1 MVGMYQLKKAKF
13 GEGCLRCM
21 FNWQCR
27 KNVLVVK
34 KQAAA
39 EGWSKVFD
47 KCGGA
52 GIVTWRPLEK
62 LKRKRF

>member
-1 MVGMYQLKKAKF
+1 MRLYQLKKAKF
-13 GEGCLRCM
+13 GEGCLHCM
-21 FNWQCR
+21 FNCQCR

-47 KCGGA
+47 KCGGT
-52 GIVTWRPLEK
+52 GIVAWSPLEK

>member
-1 MVGMYQLKKAKF
+1 MRLYQLKKAKF

-21 FNWQCR
+21 FNCQCR

-47 KCGGA
+47 KCGGG
-52 GIVTWRPLEK
+52 GIVAWSPLEK

>member
-1 MVGMYQLKKAKF
+1 MRLYQLKKAEF
-13 GEGCLRCM
+13 GENCLRCM
-21 FNWQCR
+21 FNWQC
-27 KNVLVVK
+27 KKSVLVTK

-47 KCGGA
+47 ECGIA
-52 GIVTWRPLEK
+52 GIVAWRPLEK

>member
-1 MVGMYQLKKAKF
+1 
-13 GEGCLRCM
+13 M

-52 GIVTWRPLEK
+52 GIVAWRPLEK